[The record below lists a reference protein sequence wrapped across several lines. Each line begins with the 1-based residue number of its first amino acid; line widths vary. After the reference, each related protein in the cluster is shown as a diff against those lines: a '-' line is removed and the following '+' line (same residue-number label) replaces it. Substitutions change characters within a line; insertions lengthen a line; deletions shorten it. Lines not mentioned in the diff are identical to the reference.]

1 MESSGQ
7 DPLRPIEDAPLLHPH
22 PRQFAPFG
30 ALKSGRLLSSEKGVE
45 LLSLVEPGV
54 PARLRG
60 DAGQVRQVLTNL
72 LGNAIKFTNQGE
84 VSLRVSLQA
93 ETQTEASLQ
102 FQVKDT
108 GIGISPEA
116 QAQIVEAF
124 VQADGSTT
132 RKYGGTG
139 LGLAISKRLVEKM
152 EGKICVESTLQ
163 ILRSPRR
170 SSSC

>member
-1 MESSGQ
+1 M
-7 DPLRPIEDAPLLHPH
+7 
-22 PRQFAPFG
+22 
-30 ALKSGRLLSSEKGVE
+30 
-45 LLSLVEPGV
+45 
-54 PARLRG
+54 
-60 DAGQVRQVLTNL
+60 LTNL

-116 QAQIVEAF
+116 QAQIFEAF